1 MTSNTFFR
9 VWAGAQVVY
18 KNSLTFGTE
27 ITNNYCGEAYNGIAL
42 INGTPG
48 LSAQEPFNFADN
60 EFENLNFG
68 LVLSGNFDDP
78 NTPNVR
84 PTIAGNTITTA
95 LTITPSPFPDI
106 PESAGIWSIY
116 NPGLVIRDN
125 TITGFAAPVGPRPI
139 FGVLVENSP
148 QTQVLCNTINRH
160 TAGVRFSDLCEQS
173 TVRNNFLLDNQAGLI
188 ITNNGII
195 GQQGFDAS
203 GADAANFNVWG
214 RTDAAFNPPYAAADM
229 FALVSAGSDGTQSPF
244 LAPTDDT
251 PLAPLA
257 GLGTFTFNPLNLQN
271 GWFNPSTLAID
282 FDCVNAPLSS
292 DCIDVFPDA
301 QFSYQPPTGCVDHFF
316 FTSGG
321 GYSIN
326 DLGLVVRVAT
336 DSLVFPK
343 FTTQSRYRMKQD
355 LFDVL
360 TRDVPLRN
368 AHPALAQFYTTSLGT
383 NLYRLWQLDSTLASG
398 NLVHAAQLNAAL
410 QPQNMLEA
418 NERAFNTLAIALAEA
433 DSLTPTQLNELVALA
448 QRCPLSDGRAVYRA
462 RVLRARFH
470 GPWVGYPDVC
480 TDYATLMRTTDRT
493 TTQPDNTL
501 RFRLH
506 PNPTQGRVTVSRIG
520 GAGEVHL
527 EITNL
532 TGNPV
537 LTTTLP
543 ADAPAQELKLD
554 GLAAGVYLC
563 RFVQNGQTL
572 ETQKLVL
579 TR

>member
-1 MTSNTFFR
+1 VR
-9 VWAGAQVVY
+9 H
-18 KNSLTFGTE
+18 
-27 ITNNYCGEAYNGIAL
+27 NYI
-42 INGTPG
+42 
-48 LSAQEPFNFADN
+48 
-60 EFENLNFG
+60 
-68 LVLSGNFDDP
+68 
-78 NTPNVR
+78 
-84 PTIAGNTITTA
+84 
-95 LTITPSPFPDI
+95 
-106 PESAGIWSIY
+106 
-116 NPGLVIRDN
+116 
-125 TITGFAAPVGPRPI
+125 
-139 FGVLVENSP
+139 
-148 QTQVLCNTINRH
+148 
-160 TAGVRFSDLCEQS
+160 
-173 TVRNNFLLDNQAGLI
+173 LDNQAGVVI
-188 ITNNGII
+188 FNNGII
-195 GQQGFDAS
+195 GQQGFDAT

-214 RTDAAFNPPYAAADM
+214 RTAPALNPPYAAADM

-244 LAPTDDT
+244 LAPTDDS

-257 GLGTFTFNPLNLQN
+257 SLGTFTFNPLNLQN
-271 GWFNPSTLAID
+271 GWFNDVTLAID
-282 FDCVNAPLSS
+282 PNCNPGGQVGV
-292 DCIDVFPDA
+292 CIDVFPDA

-326 DLGLVVRVAT
+326 DVGLALRVAT
-336 DSLVFPK
+336 DSLTFPK

-368 AHPALAQFYTTSLGT
+368 AHPALAQFYTASLGT
-383 NLYRLWQLDSTLASG
+383 NLYRLWQLDSTLAAG
-398 NLVHAAQLNAAL
+398 NLGHAAQLNAAL
-410 QPQNMLEA
+410 QPQNLLEA

-433 DSLTPTQLNELVALA
+433 DSLTPTQLDELVALA

-470 GPWVGYPDVC
+470 GPWIGYPDVC
-480 TDYATLMRTTDRT
+480 TDYTTQMRTTDRT

-506 PNPTQGRVTVSRIG
+506 PNPTQGRVTVSRTG
-520 GAGEVHL
+520 GAGAVNL

-537 LTTTLP
+537 LTATLP

-563 RFVQNGQTL
+563 RFVQDGQTL

-579 TR
+579 TK